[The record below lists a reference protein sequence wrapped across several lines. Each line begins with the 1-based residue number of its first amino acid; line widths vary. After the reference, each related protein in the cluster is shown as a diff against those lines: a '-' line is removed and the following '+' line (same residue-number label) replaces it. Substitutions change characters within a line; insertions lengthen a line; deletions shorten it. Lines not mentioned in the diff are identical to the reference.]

1 MVHIMFSIFYVDEK
15 SVFFLC
21 GSTNKKNTCFYCL
34 PLVTATAVTT
44 VTLTAT
50 ATAAAAAVASA
61 AAVAGLTAL
70 GIDYGS
76 AT

>member
-1 MVHIMFSIFYVDEK
+1 MARPI
-15 SVFFLC
+15 
-21 GSTNKKNTCFYCL
+21 KKNTCFYCL
-34 PLVTATAVTT
+34 PLVKATAVTT